1 MNVVF
6 PPEMQEFV
14 EDQVKRGRY
23 ASVSDLIQSAVSRL
37 RTLDELPRDEI
48 DDLREEAAI
57 GLREADRG
65 EFVDFNAETIIAE
78 GRKIL
83 ESRRSAQ
90 HESD

>member
-1 MNVVF
+1 MNIVF
-6 PPEMQEFV
+6 PPQLQKFV

-23 ASVSDLIQSAVSRL
+23 ASVDDLVQSAVSRL
-37 RTLDELPRDEI
+37 QTLDELPQDEV
-48 DDLREEAAI
+48 DDLREEALV

-83 ESRRSAQ
+83 ESRRSTQ
-90 HESD
+90 PKSG